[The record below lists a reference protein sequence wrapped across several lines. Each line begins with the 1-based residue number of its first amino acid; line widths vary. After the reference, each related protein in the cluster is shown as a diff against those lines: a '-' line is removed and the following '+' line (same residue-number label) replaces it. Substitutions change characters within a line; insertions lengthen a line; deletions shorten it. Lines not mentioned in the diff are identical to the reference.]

1 MRTRRSGAGS
11 IDLADRVDVALH
23 EVAAEAV
30 LHADGPLEV
39 HRVARGELAEVR
51 AEVASRR

>member
-11 IDLADRVDVALH
+11 TISPTRVDVALH

-30 LHADGPLEV
+30 LEAHRALEV
-39 HRVARGELAEVR
+39 HRVAGPKR
-51 AEVASRR
+51 AEVGAGERLVA